1 MRALLEAPGLD
12 GAIDAVRLATVVL
25 TARTPSTTGRVEIR
39 SGELG
44 RWLGMST
51 SYVASVVVPGL
62 RRSGVVEIATVQG
75 EAGEDRGL
83 ECKVLPLWGARGRTG
98 HPLALEKKEFA
109 TLLRLLEAVM
119 APGWVH
125 RDGSVTPAGLLGSRT
140 GRGAA
145 TDRLA
150 LLLLVLEATETGRVR
165 QCGGL
170 VDTKRGRA
178 AATVAR
184 LLGCRASAGERV
196 LERLEERGLVRR
208 IRLRT
213 ASGLAHRSRLMVPA
227 VTAAHG
233 RGGVA
238 NGEEDRAR
246 AVDPY
251 LSEPDVA
258 AGRIDAPGAAADSQ
272 VSGVQEEVGAEM
284 AEPDVP
290 IALHTDHASV
300 ASESCGVAVAG
311 GFSGEGRGGDRS
323 RPERACTGGDQAP
336 GSVAGD
342 QLPASSGE
350 GGPLRGEQPKES
362 PAAEV
367 GVQAEVAAASRA
379 RLTVV
384 DGGRQQQGR
393 GVADLPDLRL
403 RVALAPVSWLW
414 SQLSRGQQKVAGRAV
429 SQALDVLEG
438 MSSPEAAP
446 QLLANRLTGRLQ
458 EVRGEA
464 LVREPMGWL
473 LRRGL
478 VQRQACSDR
487 RCDDG
492 SRLDTGADC
501 ENCANVLHIRRAW
514 RARITAEVDAAMPGA
529 DPTER
534 KAAIEERLRHRA
546 ELEAED
552 LMRSRQQAEAER
564 ARCQAVR
571 AAAEARVQAEREA
584 AAAAE
589 AARQARPCAD
599 CGTARSAGLCETC
612 GYQRQTQALVEETM
626 LVAAAGAAGIGDV
639 ADVQAVTENVR
650 GQMEREIAAA
660 RQQLL
665 DLINTD
671 DAVHNTPEQLT
682 SALAFTA
689 LQAVRQAADKYRSS
703 TLRFLASSPQAQTE
717 AELANTAKLRKRRHH
732 WNPDG
737 ETTRTAARDATDAAR
752 GRTAQYLLDTRLQQL
767 RATAEAATSKA
778 TEADVP
784 KPRGRWAER
793 LAPLAALPIS
803 DDPVRVVT

>member
-1 MRALLEAPGLD
+1 
-12 GAIDAVRLATVVL
+12 
-25 TARTPSTTGRVEIR
+25 
-39 SGELG
+39 
-44 RWLGMST
+44 MST

-62 RRSGVVEIATVQG
+62 RRSGVAEIATVQG

-233 RGGVA
+233 RGGAA
-238 NGEEDRAR
+238 NGEEDRAT

-258 AGRIDAPGAAADSQ
+258 AGRIDAPGAAADAQ
-272 VSGVQEEVGAEM
+272 VSEVQEEVGAEM

-290 IALHTDHASV
+290 IALHTDHTSV
-300 ASESCGVAVAG
+300 ASEIGGVAVAG
-311 GFSGEGRGGDRS
+311 GFSGEGRGGNHR
-323 RPERACTGGDQAP
+323 RPERACTGEDQVP

-367 GVQAEVAAASRA
+367 AVQAEVAAASRA

-384 DGGRQQQGR
+384 DGGRQQQGQ

-414 SQLSRGQQKVAGRAV
+414 SQLSRGQQKVASRAI

-438 MSSPEAAP
+438 ICSPEAAP
-446 QLLANRLTGRLQ
+446 QLLADRLTDRLQ

-492 SRLDTGADC
+492 IRLDTGAD
-501 ENCANVLHIRRAW
+501 
-514 RARITAEVDAAMPGA
+514 P
-529 DPTER
+529 
-534 KAAIEERLRHRA
+534 
-546 ELEAED
+546 
-552 LMRSRQQAEAER
+552 
-564 ARCQAVR
+564 
-571 AAAEARVQAEREA
+571 
-584 AAAAE
+584 
-589 AARQARPCAD
+589 
-599 CGTARSAGLCETC
+599 
-612 GYQRQTQALVEETM
+612 
-626 LVAAAGAAGIGDV
+626 
-639 ADVQAVTENVR
+639 
-650 GQMEREIAAA
+650 
-660 RQQLL
+660 
-665 DLINTD
+665 
-671 DAVHNTPEQLT
+671 
-682 SALAFTA
+682 
-689 LQAVRQAADKYRSS
+689 
-703 TLRFLASSPQAQTE
+703 
-717 AELANTAKLRKRRHH
+717 
-732 WNPDG
+732 
-737 ETTRTAARDATDAAR
+737 
-752 GRTAQYLLDTRLQQL
+752 
-767 RATAEAATSKA
+767 
-778 TEADVP
+778 
-784 KPRGRWAER
+784 
-793 LAPLAALPIS
+793 
-803 DDPVRVVT
+803 